1 MSTSTSPPITTAT
14 PSIADAEKF
23 IEDAWLN
30 QELQDEFLKASAA
43 GGDMTAWF
51 TSKGYNTSLP
61 EVSYVWDAWSNKSLT
76 SFSGTYNTF
85 LNGQSGGPTV
95 TVAAGSVTVNDVA
108 LVGYTF
114 TNGTLAWTADK
125 NTSSG
130 SLTFVSF
137 VDLNLGPGTALP
149 TGPNVYI
156 GPQFKGQ
163 FAPFGSYPAGG
174 QPNIYGRVGRFPADF
189 ASEITSDPNSTVDH
203 ALPSAG
209 SALAQWADTYSINS
223 YDASSKTWVSTSDTL
238 VIGTDGSLEY
248 NGTAI
253 TTFSFV
259 SEFLKIDAG
268 TGGNTFNL
276 HAAFLSTDHS
286 TSADPY
292 TGNQFW
298 GHKWAAGATEPT
310 GGPNIMGTVGGAP
323 ASNPPPGFTVLT
335 WLTRLVGF
343 SFLIFQIV
351 HALRQE
357 RAQRDLLREVRDR
370 ANDQNDI
377 DPNETGPRGE
387 RAPPPSPASGR
398 SEAGDDSDPSESDHD
413 DNNSDAGGSELDP
426 ADQQEKNGLT
436 NSVKNGVGQQVNG
449 DVNKGNGESGGGED
463 PANEDPAG
471 GDGPMDAGPFDLRT
485 NGGLFKGVKLDSGDM
500 TGFDDVIPDG
510 FE

>member
-1 MSTSTSPPITTAT
+1 MPAVMPTPTSPPGPAAT

-30 QELQDEFLKASAA
+30 QELQDEFLNASAA

-61 EVSYVWDAWSNKSLT
+61 EVNYVWDNWSNKSLT

-85 LNGQSGGPTV
+85 LNGQPGGPTV
-95 TVAAGSVTVNDVA
+95 TVAAGSVTINDVA
-108 LVGYTF
+108 LIGYTF

-137 VDLNLGPGTALP
+137 VDLNLGPGTAPP
-149 TGPNVYI
+149 TGPNIYI

-189 ASEITSDPNSTVDH
+189 ASEITSDPSSAIDH

-209 SALAQWADTYSINS
+209 SALAQWADTYSINE
-223 YDASSKTWVSTSDTL
+223 YDAGSQKWVSTSDTL
-238 VIGTDGSLEY
+238 VIGTDGSLQY
-248 NGTAI
+248 SGTAI

-259 SEFLKIDAG
+259 SEFLKIEAG
-268 TGGNTFNL
+268 VGGNTFNL
-276 HAAFLSTDHS
+276 QAAFISTDHS
-286 TSADPY
+286 TRADPY
-292 TGNQFW
+292 AGNQFW
-298 GHKWAAGATEPT
+298 GLKWAAGATAPT
-310 GGPNIMGTVGGAP
+310 GKPNIMGTVSGGP
-323 ASNPPPGFTVLT
+323 SNPPWYFTLLA
-335 WLTRLVGF
+335 WLTRLAGF
-343 SFLIFQIV
+343 GLVLLQI
-351 HALRQE
+351 HHGLQQE
-357 RAQRDLLREVRDR
+357 QEQRRRLLQEIRER

-377 DPNETGPRGE
+377 DPNETGPQGE

-398 SEAGDDSDPSESDHD
+398 SENGDDSGGESDHS
-413 DNNSDAGGSELDP
+413 DNHSELDS
-426 ADQQEKNGLT
+426 ADEKEKNELT
-436 NSVKNGVGQQVNG
+436 NSAKNGEGKQVSG
-449 DVNKGNGESGGGED
+449 DVNKGNGESGAGED
-463 PANEDPAG
+463 PANEDPAVT
-471 GDGPMDAGPFDLRT
+471 DGPIEAGPFELRT
-485 NGGLFKGVKLDSGDM
+485 NGGLFKGVKFGSGDM